1 MIEGEGGLAPKP
13 ILATLCFY
21 YLPACF
27 VTHHI
32 FVSWRSS
39 SLDRQTDRLQHARLR
54 KHPLV
59 SLFPSWLLGRRK
71 MPETENS
78 SSSMRNDEK

>member
-1 MIEGEGGLAPKP
+1 MIGGEGGLAPKP

-39 SLDRQTDRLQHARLR
+39 SLDRQTDCNMPAYVNTHLFLF
-54 KHPLV
+54 
-59 SLFPSWLLGRRK
+59 FPSWLLGRRK